1 MGIRGVRNWQ
11 MELESKV
18 YEIDQVPK
26 RELDGKYCLLP
37 YVRLFAECD
46 DSLEE
51 MIVKVV
57 MNTQDER

>member
-1 MGIRGVRNWQ
+1 
-11 MELESKV
+11 MEKEQKQL